1 MRAYHRTDPIMDER
15 KSHYTPAQ
23 LGAFVKV
30 QLVAGR
36 QSRRGRFRSLA
47 ALKAALPAAY
57 AKHVAFL
64 EEQGDIIPSTRHLAC
79 KECPDGPIP
88 RGEVYV
94 DGWDEWQEG
103 DLTVHERMRRLRNRK
118 RNATVTEGVTEPSPP
133 AIQGV
138 GVGIGIG
145 SPANAGDAR
154 GPDRIELATLRL
166 RNGNA
171 THRQVDTIRG
181 LVEQLDEATVLRVLD
196 EYEHQPINDRFG
208 AALRELTDL
217 AARNKRSRSSRA
229 IPAQTRYDDLIQS
242 DDADDVP
249 GAA

>member
-36 QSRRGRFRSLA
+36 QTRRGRFRSVA

-64 EEQGDIIPSTRHLAC
+64 EEQEDIIPSTRHEPC
-79 KECPDGPIP
+79 KQCPPGPIP

-118 RNATVTEGVTEPSPP
+118 RNSDRNAAVTEAVSQPSPT

-145 SPANAGDAR
+145 SPPSGGERAR
-154 GPDRIELATLRL
+154 EIDRIELGVRALL
-166 RNGNA
+166 NGGG
-171 THRQVDTIRG
+171 TDRQIETVQG
-181 LVEQLDEATVLRVLD
+181 LAEQIGDERRVLSVLD
-196 EYEHQPINDRFG
+196 EWRDQPVRDRYGG
-208 AALRELTDL
+208 AMGELRDM
-217 AARNKRSRSSRA
+217 ADRRKRGRGSKA
-229 IPAQTRYDDLIQS
+229 IGTTTRYDDLIVVS
-242 DDADDVP
+242 E
-249 GAA
+249 